1 MVPYTDRMIE
11 YKTDDIGTC
20 VALCLQHNEIY
31 NVDSFNNFDDT
42 VEENNRHKRYDIINE
57 LQYALEGTISNDN
70 VARFDDTVKDNISNS
85 TLNRTINKFG
95 DKFVSVH
102 NVVDNLGDSIHGS
115 IDSLRDY
122 THRFI
127 DSIGDN
133 THRSIDSLGDYTHRF
148 IDSLGD
154 NTHRSIDS
162 LGDNTHRSIDNLKD
176 NIHRSVDSSYIDNTM
191 NGLKGNTDQITHKQS
206 NDSIDTPNE
215 DGDTSAHFQRTT
227 GQRLR
232 HENILESY
240 IDTPKYIEDTSDRF
254 KRTTGPGNV
263 CTGFQYIGLVN
274 VCILVPTSQSEESI
288 ELKPAFGTT
297 YYELDNSKFVLFAIL
312 TLDFRLLTY
321 CDPYNIFLII
331 SLLFSYKPTL
341 R

>member
-57 LQYALEGTISNDN
+57 LQYAPLEGTISHDN
-70 VARFDDTVKDNISNS
+70 VARFDDTVKDNISNR

-115 IDSLRDY
+115 I
-122 THRFI
+122 
-127 DSIGDN
+127 N
-133 THRSIDSLGDYTHRF
+133 SLGDR
-148 IDSLGD
+148 
-154 NTHRSIDS
+154 THRSIDS

-176 NIHRSVDSSYIDNTM
+176 NIHRSVDSSYIDNTI

-240 IDTPKYIEDTSDRF
+240 IDTPKDIEDTSDRF

-331 SLLFSYKPTL
+331 SYRFSYKPLL